1 MARAICEACGE
12 RAEHPGDARGNAVR
26 WQDYGQAAKA
36 VIAELQAAE
45 SGEPGQSAVPHVAI
59 VIAQTCDDG
68 PELVWRYER
77 AAGDAV
83 RAYEL
88 G

>member
-59 VIAQTCDDG
+59 VIAQT
-68 PELVWRYER
+68 LR
-77 AAGDAV
+77 
-83 RAYEL
+83 
-88 G
+88 